1 MSMTYRYKNPPTYKQ
16 LKVSRLIWEQIAI
29 LLSRK
34 EISSPEIDSIHIT
47 VSGVKISPDLR
58 MTTVFVLGMNMN
70 NVNCD
75 IDFVR
80 ILNKNSPKYRKKI
93 SNKIKLRFIPEIRF
107 VLDNNLDKK
116 MNIEKLIDEIS
127 AHQLES

>member
-80 ILNKNSPKYRKKI
+80 ILNKNSPKYRQKI